1 MSTRAPPPQEL
12 DEKRDSLAVGDEE
25 QGGIRRTDSE
35 LEKDGGNLLLQVAD
49 ADALGLKTAA
59 DGKTILVPQPSD
71 DPRDPLNWSPFKKHI
86 MLVILALAAFGGDF
100 QSGAGIP
107 LLQPQGVEWGL
118 TPTHVNQAGNL
129 NVLFLGIGGFI
140 WIPPLYFW
148 GRLPV
153 LFWTQFIGTFLVLGS
168 ALVQSFTGYYA
179 LRPLTSLF
187 LTAGQT
193 IGLTFLH
200 DMFFFHEHARKVGI
214 WVVIFL
220 SAPYCGPFFGGFM
233 VNGLGGDWRG
243 VLWLVFAY
251 SALLLLLIVVFADE
265 TWYDRTL
272 AVQPER
278 PSGISGRFFNLTGVT
293 AFRERKYKAKVFPS
307 IMRLV
312 EVYTK
317 PTVIIV
323 FFVYA
328 LSFMWAVGINVTS
341 SIIFAVPKEAGGY
354 GYDLRTISFLYFTPL
369 VALIL
374 GEIFG
379 HFVNDA
385 VANWY
390 IRRHNGLFKP
400 ECRLYIYF
408 VAAFLM
414 IPGLNIVGQ
423 GLQHQLNVAS
433 IIIGW
438 GCYVVGVMIASVA
451 VTAYVLDCLPTASG
465 EVSSAVNLART
476 LGGFSVGYFQL
487 SWGESAGFG
496 VSFGIQSAI
505 VGAAA
510 FLVVLLIVCGERL
523 RKLGG
528 PLHFAAHQ

>member
-1 MSTRAPPPQEL
+1 MSTPAPPPQEL

-49 ADALGLKTAA
+49 ADALGLKTAS

-71 DPRDPLNWSPFKKHI
+71 DPRDPLNWSPFKKHM

-168 ALVQSFTGYYA
+168 ALVQNFTGYYA

-193 IGLTFLH
+193 IGNPLSLTFLH

-220 SAPYCGPFFGGFM
+220 SAP
-233 VNGLGGDWRG
+233 
-243 VLWLVFAY
+243 
-251 SALLLLLIVVFADE
+251 LLIVVFADE

-438 GCYVVGVMIASVA
+438 GCYGM
-451 VTAYVLDCLPTASG
+451 Y
-465 EVSSAVNLART
+465 
-476 LGGFSVGYFQL
+476 L
-487 SWGESAGFG
+487 S
-496 VSFGIQSAI
+496 
-505 VGAAA
+505 
-510 FLVVLLIVCGERL
+510 
-523 RKLGG
+523 
-528 PLHFAAHQ
+528 